1 MQIKKITVKNKY
13 KIILVDKE
21 CFLRMDYV
29 YCGGSDQIG
38 ATDDILSMTMYLNK
52 AFALYLNFL
61 LFFVIF
67 FIV

>member
-1 MQIKKITVKNKY
+1 
-13 KIILVDKE
+13 
-21 CFLRMDYV
+21 MDYV

-38 ATDDILSMTMYLNK
+38 AADDILSMTMYLNK

-61 LFFVIF
+61 LFFVY